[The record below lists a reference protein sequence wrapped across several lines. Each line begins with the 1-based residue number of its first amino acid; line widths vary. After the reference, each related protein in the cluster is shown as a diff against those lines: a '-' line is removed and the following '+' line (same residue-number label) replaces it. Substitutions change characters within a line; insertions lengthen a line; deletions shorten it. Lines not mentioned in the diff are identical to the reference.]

1 MQETEGGYGQWDIMH
16 STGRQIIQP
25 FGYGGVTLDGGRI
38 REQYDEVK
46 AYCMGIADND
56 YLKGF
61 RERAT
66 GKPAPGKELGG
77 WYSANFGNCFGQVI
91 SGLAR
96 FYASTGE
103 EAIREKVNALISG
116 WGACIEPDG
125 FCFYSKTKLGPRL
138 YMFDKMVGGLVD
150 AYLYCGNQDA
160 LRYLSTITDWAIQN
174 LSREKEY
181 ANANADMSRPGGDVS
196 EWYTASENLFRAY
209 LVTGERK
216 YHEAAEFWEY
226 TEFWDLFAAK
236 ASVFSRCDAY
246 HAYSHVNSLS
256 SAAAAYL
263 VKGSK
268 HYLDTL
274 VNAYDFLHETQ
285 CFATGGYGPNEHLTR
300 QRVMDTTAHFET
312 QCGSWAAFKL
322 AKYLIS
328 FTGDARYGDWV
339 ELLTYNGIGASIP
352 MSPRG
357 GVMYYSNYH
366 LDGGAKENTEGGWE
380 CCTGTRP
387 QAVADY
393 CDQICYEDANSLYV
407 AQFVPSTI
415 RWNDNITLCQRT
427 AFPESPDVD
436 FTIAVSRPT
445 RFSLKVRIPGWLAG
459 PMTARVNGKT
469 VEGRK
474 NDLHWMV
481 FDQEWHDGDRLTVT
495 LPMKLWVSRLE
506 PEREY
511 PAAIM
516 YGPVTLAAAAAQNP
530 SGRIDLANLSSSLCP
545 TDQPLVWRPAAD
557 PDVLVKPFYAYG
569 EGERYFL
576 YLDPYRR
583 KATSFGIAGRQD

>member
-1 MQETEGGYGQWDIMH
+1 MH
-16 STGRQIIQP
+16 AQGRQIIQP
-25 FGYGGVTLDGGRI
+25 FDYEGVTLDGGRL
-38 REQYDEVK
+38 RKQYDEVK
-46 AYCMGIADND
+46 AYYTRIPNDN

-66 GKPAPGKELGG
+66 GKPAPGTELGG

-96 FYASTGE
+96 FYASTRE
-103 EAIREKVNALISG
+103 EAICEKVNALVAG
-116 WGACIEPDG
+116 WGACIESDG
-125 FCFYSKTKLGPRL
+125 YFFYSKTKLGPRL

-150 AYLYCGNQDA
+150 AYLYCGNKASLD
-160 LRYLSTITDWAIQN
+160 YLSTITDWAIKN

-196 EWYTASENLFRAY
+196 EWYTASENLYRAY
-209 LVTGERK
+209 LVTGQRK

-226 TEFWDLFAAK
+226 SEFWDLFARK
-236 ASVFSRCDAY
+236 ADIFGPRDAY

-263 VKGSK
+263 VKGER

-274 VNAYDFLHETQ
+274 VNAYDLLRETQ

-300 QRVMDTTAHFET
+300 ERVLDTRAHFET

-328 FTGDARYGDWV
+328 FTGDARFGDWV
-339 ELLTYNGIGASIP
+339 ELLAYNGIGASIP
-352 MSPRG
+352 MNRRG
-357 GVMYYSNYH
+357 GVMYYSDYN
-366 LDGGAKENTEGGWE
+366 LDGAAKANSGSGWE

-393 CDQICYEDANSLYV
+393 CDQIYYKDADSLYV
-407 AQFVPSTI
+407 ALYVPSTV
-415 RWNDNITLCQRT
+415 RWNCKGADITLVQRT
-427 AFPESPDVD
+427 AFPESPDVNL
-436 FTIAVSRPT
+436 TVSVSRPT
-445 RFSLKVRIPGWLAG
+445 RFSLKFRIPDWLAG
-459 PMTARVNGKT
+459 TITAQLNGNP
-469 VEGRK
+469 VEGK
-474 NDLHWMV
+474 STDLHWMALER
-481 FDQEWHDGDRLTVT
+481 EWHDGDRLSLA
-495 LPMKLWVSRLE
+495 LPMRLWVSRLE
-506 PEREY
+506 PGRLY

-516 YGPVTLAAAAAQNP
+516 YGPVTLAVSSLENP
-530 SGRIDLANLSSSLCP
+530 SATIGLADLDSALVP
-545 TDQPLVWRPAAD
+545 TGKPLEWRLTSD
-557 PDVLVKPFYAYG
+557 RSVSVKPFYAYK

-576 YLDPYRR
+576 YLDPSRV
-583 KATSFGIAGRQD
+583 

>member
-46 AYCMGIADND
+46 AYYMGIPNDD

-103 EAIREKVNALISG
+103 ETIRGKVNALISG

-138 YMFDKMVGGLVD
+138 YMFDKLVGGLVD

-160 LRYLSTITDWAIQN
+160 LRHLSTITDWAIQN

-216 YHEAAEFWEY
+216 YYEAAESWEY
-226 TEFWDLFAAK
+226 SEFWDLFARK
-236 ASVFSRCDAY
+236 ADIFGRHDAY

-256 SAAAAYL
+256 GAATAYL
-263 VKGSK
+263 VKGDR

-274 VNAYDFLHETQ
+274 VNAYDFLRNTQ
-285 CFATGGYGPNEHLTR
+285 CFVTGGYGPNEHLTR
-300 QRVMDTTAHFET
+300 ERVLDTRAHFET

-322 AKYLIS
+322 AKHLIS

-339 ELLTYNGIGASIP
+339 ELLAYNGIGASIP
-352 MSPRG
+352 MNAHG
-357 GVMYYSNYH
+357 GVMYYSDYN
-366 LDGGAKENTEGGWE
+366 LDGGVKANTDGGWE

-393 CDQICYEDANSLYV
+393 CDQIYYKDADSLYV
-407 AQFVPSTI
+407 ALYVPSTI
-415 RWNDNITLCQRT
+415 RWNCKGADITLRQRT
-427 AFPESPDVD
+427 AFPENPTVD
-436 FTIAVSRPT
+436 FTVSVSRPT
-445 RFSLKVRIPGWLAG
+445 RFPLKVRIPEWLAR
-459 PMTARVNGKT
+459 PMSAQINGT
-469 VEGRK
+469 PIHGDA
-474 NDLHWMV
+474 NDRHWMA
-481 FDQEWHDGDRLTVT
+481 FDREWHDGDHLTLT
-495 LPMKLWVSRLE
+495 LPMNLWVSRLE
-506 PEREY
+506 LHSEH

-516 YGPVTLAAAAAQNP
+516 YGPVAMAVSSVENP
-530 SGRIDLANLSSSLCP
+530 SGKTDLANLDSALVP
-545 TDQPLVWRPAAD
+545 TGKPLTWRLASDHSAT
-557 PDVLVKPFYAYG
+557 VKPFYAYKK
-569 EGERYFL
+569 GERYFL
-576 YLDPYRR
+576 YLDPRR
-583 KATSFGIAGRQD
+583 A